1 MEKTDIALAEIYL
14 KNLPE
19 KQLQGYN
26 IAKSHLGMSFQV
38 EKSVGF
44 LNWKRKYLEEKQEN
58 LSK

>member
-1 MEKTDIALAEIYL
+1 MEKTDIKLAEIYL

-44 LNWKRKYLEEKQEN
+44 LNWKRKYLEEQQEN

>member
-1 MEKTDIALAEIYL
+1 MEKTDIELAEIYL